1 MEGSVPNNPSPDPI
15 DVHRSFVSMRKGD
28 RLLDIGCG
36 SGGFLY
42 RLESPE
48 RETIGIEPWEKQAK
62 LAKARLKDSDIIL
75 GRMENLPFSS
85 NSFDYINLSYV
96 LEHVEDQEMSLSE
109 IARTLKPGG
118 RFVILSPNSVSPLGL
133 STMAV
138 PLRIRNMLLMRW
150 GMWTP
155 GEFTFGD
162 ETVHYGL
169 CSVRK
174 LDRFLAGMNMRR
186 INLVRINVPFFPE
199 RRTGILLHMA
209 GMFERICAA
218 LYRTPRLSW
227 FAKTFGASYEKT
239 SSPTVRR
246 TWFDQFLLS
255 FN

>member
-1 MEGSVPNNPSPDPI
+1 MEGAVPNNPPHDPI
-15 DVHRSFVSMRKGD
+15 DMYRSFISMRKGD

-48 RETIGIEPWEKQAK
+48 RETIGIDPWEKQAR
-62 LAKARLKDSDIIL
+62 LAKVRLKNSDIML

-85 NSFDYINLSYV
+85 NSFDFINLSYV
-96 LEHVEDQEMSLSE
+96 LEHVEDQKKALSE

-118 RFVILSPNSVSPLGL
+118 RFVILSPNSISPLGL
-133 STMAV
+133 GTMVV
-138 PLRIRNMLLMRW
+138 PLRIRNMLLARW

-155 GEFTFGD
+155 GEFTLGD
-162 ETVHYGL
+162 ETIHYGL

-186 INLVRINVPFFPE
+186 IHLVRINGSFFLE
-199 RRTGILLHMA
+199 RRTGILLHLA

-218 LYRTPRLSW
+218 LYRIPRLSR
-227 FAKTFGASYEKT
+227 FATTFGASYEKT
-239 SSPTVRR
+239 GSQTARR
-246 TWFDQFLLS
+246 TWFDEIFRS
-255 FN
+255 FR